1 MANMSITGYEW
12 IVQARIVR
20 DNSSNDTNSSMAELI
35 GQTKAIL
42 DNDGY
47 IRFTNL
53 GLSLTESDVVLEYS
67 FSVPI
72 GVNE

>member
-12 IVQARIVR
+12 TVQARIVR

-67 FSVPI
+67 FAVPI
-72 GVNE
+72 GVDE